1 MTAKF
6 AGTEV
11 RIVTGVYEAQPE
23 DHAIWGDASGG
34 DVVINLPP
42 AAVAFDAASGV
53 GRTFVIRKQ
62 CGPHAV
68 VIPAA
73 DLPAGCRIDAADT
86 GVVVVSDGQSWWVI
100 ARA

>member
-1 MTAKF
+1 MNAKF

-11 RIVTGVYEAQPE
+11 RIVTGTYELRPE
-23 DHAIWGDASGG
+23 DHAVWGDATAG
-34 DVVINLPP
+34 DVVIDLPP
-42 AAVAFDAASGV
+42 AAVAYDAATGI

-62 CGPHAV
+62 CGRHAV

-73 DLPAGCRIDAADT
+73 DLPAGCRIEVADT
-86 GVVVVSDGQSWWVI
+86 GVVVVSDGHSWWVI